1 MGWGARMLAVLA
13 GLIALGLGAWPIFL
27 LALVYLVYS
36 FRKPRAQRAVM
47 LKQQVLARPRRPWG
61 RYTAGGVLFL
71 LALAAV
77 EAGGTLSPIAF
88 FTGGLA
94 VVFWPLARR
103 HGVGGGVVP
112 MTDSILLR
120 SRLFPLRW
128 HALAEVKL
136 EAQDQTRGVAALDGR
151 LLVFAGR
158 SPSAFQV
165 VSVYALG
172 YRGAEEKVLRTLRCK
187 ARMLSQRGAHL
198 LPLDSRDAGKR
209 LSLTLDRLDIGTED
223 LEAVS
228 SLPFDVFAV
237 RTKEGLVVSHRA
249 FRLSEPAGT
258 PSIPPS
264 DLTPARQPLFAEV
277 VEKIQER
284 HGWPGPDAFSPF
296 LAALDA
302 SRTEPF
308 SDRVMARGEAEGK
321 VSVET
326 PGGAEV
332 KLTRA
337 QLRAVAR
344 IYA

>member
-1 MGWGARMLAVLA
+1 MGWGARLLVVLA
-13 GLIALGLGAWPIFL
+13 GLVALALGAWPIFL
-27 LALVYLVYS
+27 LGLVYLAYS
-36 FRKPRAQRAVM
+36 FRKPRAKRAVIV
-47 LKQQVLARPRRPWG
+47 KQQVLARPGRPWG
-61 RYTAGGVLFL
+61 RCALGCALLL

-77 EAGGTLSPIAF
+77 AAGGTLSPVAF
-88 FTGGLA
+88 SAGWLA
-94 VVFWPLARR
+94 VFLWPLARR
-103 HGVGGGVVP
+103 SGVGGRVVP

-136 EAQDQTRGVAALDGR
+136 EAQDQPRGVAALDGR

-172 YRGAEEKVLRTLRCK
+172 YSAAEEKVLRALR
-187 ARMLSQRGAHL
+187 RETRTLSQRGAHL
-198 LPLDSRDAGKR
+198 LPLDSRDAAKR
-209 LSLTLDRLDIGTED
+209 LSLTLERLDVGTQD

-237 RTKEGLVVSHRA
+237 RTEEGLVVSHRA
-249 FRLSEPAGT
+249 FRVSEPAG
-258 PSIPPS
+258 PPFIPHS
-264 DLTPARQPLFAEV
+264 DLAPARRPLFAEL
-277 VEKIQER
+277 VEEIQER
-284 HGWPGPDAFSPF
+284 HGWPGPDEFSPF

-302 SRTEPF
+302 SRAEPF
-308 SDRVMARGEAEGK
+308 SDRVVARGEAEGK
-321 VSVET
+321 VSVEA
-326 PGGAEV
+326 PEGAEV

-344 IYA
+344 VYG